1 MTMEEFKKVVDSFA
15 DDDIY
20 ACAAYVD
27 GRPATAVQGSVE
39 AAIVAALH
47 TVLTAASCSDNK
59 MKHLI
64 SASYIL
70 HGMML
75 AEMGDKPMEAQP

>member
-27 GRPATAVQGSVE
+27 GSPATAVQGSVE
-39 AAIVAALH
+39 AVIVAALY
-47 TVLTAASCSDNK
+47 TVLNAASCSDNK

>member
-1 MTMEEFKKVVDSFA
+1 MKTDVKK
-15 DDDIY
+15 
-20 ACAAYVD
+20 
-27 GRPATAVQGSVE
+27 E
-39 AAIVAALH
+39 A
-47 TVLTAASCSDNK
+47 AASCSDNK